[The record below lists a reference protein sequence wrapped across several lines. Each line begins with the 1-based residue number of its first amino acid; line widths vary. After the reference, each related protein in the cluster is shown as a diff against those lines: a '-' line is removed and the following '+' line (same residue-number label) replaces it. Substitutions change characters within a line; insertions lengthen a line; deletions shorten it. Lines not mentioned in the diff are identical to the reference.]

1 MSKDNNIVEQNLQDT
16 LKNFY
21 INYAYETIE
30 ERAIPNINDGLKPVH
45 LRILYSM
52 NQLGLSANAKTLK
65 CARVV
70 GDVLGKYHA
79 HGDSSV
85 YGALITQSQD
95 WVMRYPPIYVHG
107 NNGGLDGDPAAAM
120 RYTETRLTRYGEA
133 MLNDLNKNVV
143 DFQPNFDDT
152 LTEPIVLGTLL
163 PNLLANGT
171 PAGIACGF
179 ATSIPPHN
187 LNELYDAI
195 IFMIQKALKDEEYTA
210 ADLLQFIKAPD
221 FPTGGIITS
230 IKDMPKA
237 MSTGKGKVTV
247 RCKYEIKEDKKNT
260 YIEITE
266 LPYLVNKLKL
276 VESIEKIIADKKIEG
291 LKEITDSS
299 KGDDVLIRIDLKK
312 NANADLIM
320 KQLLAK
326 TDLRV
331 NVSYNIVAV
340 NNDRDILTDIG
351 ILDCL
356 EQFIIHSMAVVR
368 RRSQYDL
375 SKLNHNIL
383 ILEGVQKAIE
393 NIDRVIEIVRTED
406 DPVLTL
412 QDEFEIEEEQAKYIY
427 DMKISRLS
435 KVSEEKVET
444 DLSDMYDQLPHL
456 VGLVED
462 DEELLK
468 QLIDEFTIMKD
479 KYGDDRRTV
488 IELEDEIELVD
499 LVKDEE
505 LIVTITSDQNIK
517 AVSTKEYNKQNR
529 AGKGSQGAA
538 TKEDEIVTDLFSVNS
553 KDDLLFITNTG
564 RCHTIKAYKIPK
576 VSRNARGKNLANFVS
591 MEEGEHPIKTLATNL
606 NDKERYLVLV
616 TRKGQIKRLALAQL
630 SNRFNVTKVM
640 GLVDDDEIVDAL
652 LATDDE
658 EVMVIT
664 ANSMSARF
672 NSNTVRPSG
681 RAARGVKGIN
691 LSVDDAVIGIVSMH
705 SEKEVV
711 TVTKYGIAKAT
722 KEEEFASKS
731 RGCKGIYCHKISDK
745 TGPVVSAFILD
756 NANILVATA
765 NGKTI
770 RIDSENIAH
779 SGRHTTGTKLINL
792 DKDDFVVA
800 VTCLP
805 EEQVEEIENE

>member
-1 MSKDNNIVEQNLQDT
+1 MSKNNSVIEQNLQDT
-16 LKNFY
+16 LKGFY

-52 NQLGLSANAKTLK
+52 SQLGLGSNAKTLK
-65 CARVV
+65 SARVV

-95 WVMRYPPIYVHG
+95 WVMRYPTIYVHG

-133 MLNDLNKNVV
+133 MLNDLNKNIV

-163 PNLLANGT
+163 PNCLANGT

-187 LNELYDAI
+187 LNELYNAI
-195 IFMIQKALKDEEYTA
+195 IFMIKRALEGEDYTA

-230 IKDMPKA
+230 IKDMSKA
-237 MSTGKGKVTV
+237 MTTGKGKITV

-276 VESIEKIIADKKIEG
+276 VESIEKIIADRKIDG
-291 LKEITDSS
+291 LKDITDSS
-299 KGDDVLIRIDLKK
+299 KGDDVLIRINLKK
-312 NANADLIM
+312 GANTDLVI

-331 NVSYNIVAV
+331 NVNYNIVTV

-356 EQFIIHSMAVVR
+356 EQFIIHSMGIIR

-375 SKLNHNIL
+375 NKLNHNIL

-406 DPVLTL
+406 EPVKIL
-412 QDEFEIEEEQAKYIY
+412 QDELELEEEQAKYIY

-435 KVSEEKVET
+435 KVSVEKVET
-444 DLSDMYDQLPHL
+444 DLSDMYDQLPKL
-456 VGLVED
+456 VKLTND
-462 DEELLK
+462 DEAILNK
-468 QLIDEFTIMKD
+468 LIEEFTIMKD
-479 KYGDDRRTV
+479 KYGDERRTA
-488 IELEDEIELVD
+488 IELEDEIELID

-505 LIVTITSDQNIK
+505 LVVTITSDQNIK
-517 AVSTKEYNKQNR
+517 SVSSSEYNKQKR
-529 AGKGSQGAA
+529 AGKGSKGAD
-538 TKEDEIVTDLFSVNS
+538 TKDDEIVVDLFSINS

-576 VSRNARGKNLANFVS
+576 VNRSARGKNLANFVS
-591 MEEGEHPIKTLATNL
+591 MEEGEYPIKTLATNL
-606 NDKERYLVLV
+606 NDKDRYLVLV
-616 TRKGQIKRLALAQL
+616 SRKGQVKRLALAQL
-630 SNRFNVTKVM
+630 STKFNVTKVM
-640 GLVDDDEIVDAL
+640 GLIDDDEVVGAL
-652 LATDDE
+652 LAEEDE
-658 EVMVIT
+658 EVMILT
-664 ANSMSARF
+664 ANSLSVRF

-681 RAARGVKGIN
+681 RSARGVKGIN
-691 LSVDDAVIGIVSMH
+691 LGESD
-705 SEKEVV
+705 EVV
-711 TVTKYGIAKAT
+711 DILSIKPDIEVITVTKFGIAKAT
-722 KEEEFASKS
+722 KEAEFASKS
-731 RGCKGIYCHKISDK
+731 RGCKGIFCHKISDK

-770 RIDSENIAH
+770 RIDANNIAH
-779 SGRHTTGTKLINL
+779 SGRYTTGTKLINL
-792 DKDDFVVA
+792 DKDDYVVA

-805 EEQVEEIENE
+805 EEQAVEEEE

>member
-1 MSKDNNIVEQNLQDT
+1 MAENIIEKSVGDALAPRY
-16 LKNFY
+16 KA
-21 INYAYETIE
+21 YALSVIGD
-30 ERAIPNINDGLKPVH
+30 RAIPDVNTGLKPSGRKIVWDMYTH
-45 LRILYSM
+45 GMR
-52 NQLGLSANAKTLK
+52 NTDPEKK
-65 CARVV
+65 CAKVV
-70 GDVLGKYHA
+70 GSVLGTTYP
-79 HGDSSV
+79 HGDISL
-85 YGALITQSQD
+85 YDALTRLGQD
-95 WVMRYPPIYVHG
+95 WVMRYPLIDTSTSFG
-107 NNGGLDGDPAAAM
+107 NRDGFKAAAY
-120 RYTETRLTRYGEA
+120 RYTTCHLSRYGDAVCKDIEK
-133 MLNDLNKNVV
+133 DTV
-143 DFQPNFDDT
+143 DYMDNFDGT
-152 LTEPIVLGTLL
+152 LKEPVTLPSLL
-163 PNLLANGT
+163 PNFLANGT
-171 PAGIACGF
+171 NGIAVSMS
-179 ATSIPPHN
+179 TYVPPHN
-187 LNELYDAI
+187 LTEIYDAI
-195 IFMIQKALKDEEYTA
+195 IFMINKALKDEEYEA
-210 ADLLQFIKAPD
+210 SDIAKIMKGPD
-221 FPTGGIITS
+221 FPDGGIITS
-230 IKDMPKA
+230 NKDWLKA
-237 MSTGKGKVTV
+237 IEEGRGKVIL
-247 RCKYEIKEDKKNT
+247 RCKYEIEEDKKHNK
-260 YIEITE
+260 IIRITE
-266 LPYLVNKLKL
+266 LPYQVNKLKL
-276 VESIEKIIADKKIEG
+276 VNKI
-291 LKEITDSS
+291 
-299 KGDDVLIRIDLKK
+299 DDLRIDNKVEGIREVIDVTKRTENCNIEIKLKK
-312 NANADLIM
+312 NANPDLVI
-320 KQLLAK
+320 KHLLSK
-326 TDLRV
+326 TDMQIAINY
-331 NVSYNIVAV
+331 NVKALLNG
-340 NNDRDILTDIG
+340 TPHEFG

-412 QDEFEIEEEQAKYIY
+412 QNELELEEEQAKYVY

-691 LSVDDAVIGIVSMH
+691 LSVDDAVIGIVSIH
-705 SEKEVV
+705 SEKEIV